1 MIYLNEKFFTEIK
14 NENYIIHNNKIYR
27 LTNTP
32 KTLKTRYQLIHNT
45 KIPKNKTVILTEN
58 NELTLIDAEK
68 LLIK

>member
-32 KTLKTRYQLIHNT
+32 KSLKTRYQIINNT

-58 NELTLIDAEK
+58 NELTLIDK
-68 LLIK
+68 N